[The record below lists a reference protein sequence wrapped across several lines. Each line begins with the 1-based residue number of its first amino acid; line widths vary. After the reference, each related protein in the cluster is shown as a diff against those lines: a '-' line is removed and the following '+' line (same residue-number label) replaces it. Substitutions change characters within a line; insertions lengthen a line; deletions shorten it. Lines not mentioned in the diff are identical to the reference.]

1 MQLSEAC
8 GTGHVIG
15 FEPMPPDSVHA
26 VTLNCHPDTPTA
38 AVRGIAAR
46 VGREPGDRLA
56 VTYVLEGDFDRLR
69 VPSPR
74 APGFGSRLWQH
85 TCCEVF
91 IACKGVPAYYE
102 FNFSPSGEWAAYAFD
117 GYRSPRVGE
126 TRSGELDPQVVVRGA
141 ANKLELDA
149 LIRLDRLP
157 EFLGMPLA
165 LGLSAVVEDSAG
177 ALSYWA
183 LRHPAGK
190 PDFHHS
196 EAFALE
202 LGEAGR

>member
-1 MQLSEAC
+1 M
-8 GTGHVIG
+8 GHVIG

-26 VTLNCHPDTPTA
+26 VTLNCHPQTPSA
-38 AVRGIAAR
+38 AVHGISAR

-56 VTYVLEGDFDRLR
+56 VTYILEGDFNRLR
-69 VPSPR
+69 VPAPR
-74 APGFGSRLWQH
+74 APGIASRLWEH

-91 IACKGVPAYYE
+91 IACKGLPAYYE
-102 FNFSPSGEWAAYAFD
+102 FNFSPSGEWASYAFD
-117 GYRSPRVGE
+117 GYRSPRAGE
-126 TRSGELDPQVVVRGA
+126 SKTGELDPQVVVRGA
-141 ANKLELDA
+141 ASKLELDA
-149 LIRLDRLP
+149 VIRLDRIPALQ
-157 EFLGMPLA
+157 GVPLS
-165 LGLSAVVEDSAG
+165 LSISAVVEDSAG

-202 LGEAGR
+202 LGKAGG

>member
-1 MQLSEAC
+1 ML
-8 GTGHVIG
+8 
-15 FEPMPPDSVHA
+15 PDSVHA

-46 VGREPGDRLA
+46 VERESGDRLA
-56 VTYVLEGDFDRLR
+56 VTYVLDADFNRLR
-69 VPSPR
+69 VPAPR
-74 APGFGSRLWQH
+74 ASGIASRLWQH

-91 IACKGVPAYYE
+91 IACKGLPAYYE

-117 GYRSPRVGE
+117 GYRSPRPGE
-126 TRSGELDPQVVVRGA
+126 SKTGELNPQIVVREA
-141 ANKLELDA
+141 ASKLELDA
-149 LIRLDRLP
+149 VIPLDRLP
-157 EFLGMPLA
+157 ELNGVPLSLA
-165 LGLSAVVEDSAG
+165 LSAVVEDSAG

-202 LGEAGR
+202 LERAGG